1 MLGGDMK
8 WSTQSTN
15 NFTGVRNEQHGSFAM
30 NPRETDITGVSGG
43 PVKSVGGN
51 VGGIS
56 VSGGEF
62 VPRGLQ

>member
-1 MLGGDMK
+1 M
-8 WSTQSTN
+8 WAP
-15 NFTGVRNEQHGSFAM
+15 RGSFFEV
-30 NPRETDITGVSGG
+30 PLG

-62 VPRGLQ
+62 VPYGL